1 MTAFG
6 FSTTTEEMAR
16 AASQVQQVDE
26 AVQAELSG
34 LRSRLEPLAGAWS
47 GRAAA
52 QFAQLMARWDA
63 DARSL
68 DDALRAIG
76 AAIRNSGATYQRQ
89 EDQQASSMSSISSAL
104 G

>member
-1 MTAFG
+1 MTAF
-6 FSTTTEEMAR
+6 FTATTEEMAR
-16 AASQVQQVDE
+16 AAGRVQQVDE

-34 LRSRLEPLAGAWS
+34 LRARLEPLAGAWA
-47 GRAAA
+47 GQAAA
-52 QFAQLMARWDA
+52 RFAELMARWDT

-76 AAIRNSGATYQRQ
+76 EAIRSSGTTYQLQ
-89 EDQQASSMSSISSAL
+89 EDQQAAGMSSISSAL